1 MITLFLKTISE
12 QIRKYKPYKKI
23 IEEISKGN
31 FPVHLSGPER
41 SSLALVTANVH
52 RAVGGTLFIV
62 FPTEKEAEEFAG
74 DLDLFSDDIYHFPW
88 LDVIPYQ
95 GARIHASILGARM
108 HCLAGLISG
117 REGIYVTSVRN
128 LIYPLPPKEFI
139 ESSLI
144 RISAG
149 DEFDPEGIGGSL
161 ADYGYLRVPKV
172 TVPGEFALR
181 GEVLDVY
188 LTGEERPFRI
198 VFEFDT
204 VEHIRTF
211 DPDTQFTEEDL
222 KSVTLYPAREILWS
236 KVPDDVETGDGRTSA
251 AVRDKYIEEGEGAH
265 EEIHYPLVFDERASL
280 FDYAGKRT
288 FLWLPD
294 AERLDFS
301 AQVLAK
307 EYSDIYDTSEFRGI
321 ETLSPNNIFLDYPEV
336 AGGIEKRVV
345 QQVIGNPEIEKRT
358 IRMPI
363 DGPRSFFGNIRYLK
377 EELDNLIGLDYSLW
391 VFSESETQAE
401 RLKHLLKDHPVE
413 VVTGR
418 LSSGFSIPDLKI
430 AVIQENEIFGRR
442 RRIPKSVKQAKSRA
456 IDTFVE
462 LNPGDYVVH
471 INYGIGQFLGIE
483 RIKAAGTE
491 RDYIQVRYADE
502 ETLFIPIEQVNLI
515 QKYIGS
521 EGASPRL
528 DRIGGKTWENRKGK
542 VKKSVEELAGTLIK
556 LYSRRKAAAGYA
568 FPPDTDWQMEFEAA
582 FPYEE
587 TEDQLTCIREVKE
600 DMESPRPMDRLICG
614 DVGYGKTEVA
624 MRAAFKAVTGGRQ
637 VVFLAPTTILAEQ
650 HFENFSERFEH
661 FPVQIAMLSRF
672 VSKAEQKKIVGR
684 TEKGEIDILIGTHR
698 VLQKD
703 VRFKNLGLI
712 VIDEEQRFGVKDKE
726 RLKQLKTSIDCMT
739 MTATPIPRTLHM
751 SLLKIRD
758 MSLLRT
764 PPRNRL
770 PIETYIQEFNEDS
783 VADAIRRELTRG
795 GQVFYLHNRVETL
808 DNVRI
813 FLQKLVPEAMID
825 AAHGQMG
832 SSQLEEI
839 MHRFVHGGSQVLV
852 STTIIENGIDIP
864 NVNTIIIDRADMY
877 GLSQL
882 YQLRGRVGR
891 ADRPAY
897 AYLLYPSDRV
907 LNEVAMKRLKIL
919 SEYTELGSGFKIA
932 MKDLEVRGAGN
943 LLGRQQHGDILA
955 VGFDMYI
962 RLLDEALA
970 ELSPE
975 EIEKEREVYLELDY
989 SGYIPESYISEPEEK
1004 MEVYKRIASIQE
1016 EEELGG
1022 VMTEVEDRFGPM
1034 PVEVQSLLSLAEIRV
1049 LCRKL
1054 YIESLKE
1061 RRGTLEVAF
1070 ARVSEIN
1077 VDKILRLIHEGG
1089 DFLKLDPKRPN
1100 VLLIKTELIGLK
1112 EKSEFIREKLSAL
1125 V

>member
-1 MITLFLKTISE
+1 
-12 QIRKYKPYKKI
+12 
-23 IEEISKGN
+23 
-31 FPVHLSGPER
+31 
-41 SSLALVTANVH
+41 
-52 RAVGGTLFIV
+52 
-62 FPTEKEAEEFAG
+62 
-74 DLDLFSDDIYHFPW
+74 
-88 LDVIPYQ
+88 
-95 GARIHASILGARM
+95 
-108 HCLAGLISG
+108 
-117 REGIYVTSVRN
+117 
-128 LIYPLPPKEFI
+128 
-139 ESSLI
+139 
-144 RISAG
+144 
-149 DEFDPEGIGGSL
+149 
-161 ADYGYLRVPKV
+161 
-172 TVPGEFALR
+172 
-181 GEVLDVY
+181 
-188 LTGEERPFRI
+188 
-198 VFEFDT
+198 
-204 VEHIRTF
+204 
-211 DPDTQFTEEDL
+211 
-222 KSVTLYPAREILWS
+222 
-236 KVPDDVETGDGRTSA
+236 
-251 AVRDKYIEEGEGAH
+251 
-265 EEIHYPLVFDERASL
+265 
-280 FDYAGKRT
+280 
-288 FLWLPD
+288 
-294 AERLDFS
+294 
-301 AQVLAK
+301 
-307 EYSDIYDTSEFRGI
+307 
-321 ETLSPNNIFLDYPEV
+321 
-336 AGGIEKRVV
+336 
-345 QQVIGNPEIEKRT
+345 
-358 IRMPI
+358 
-363 DGPRSFFGNIRYLK
+363 
-377 EELDNLIGLDYSLW
+377 
-391 VFSESETQAE
+391 
-401 RLKHLLKDHPVE
+401 
-413 VVTGR
+413 
-418 LSSGFSIPDLKI
+418 
-430 AVIQENEIFGRR
+430 
-442 RRIPKSVKQAKSRA
+442 
-456 IDTFVE
+456 
-462 LNPGDYVVH
+462 
-471 INYGIGQFLGIE
+471 
-483 RIKAAGTE
+483 
-491 RDYIQVRYADE
+491 
-502 ETLFIPIEQVNLI
+502 
-515 QKYIGS
+515 
-521 EGASPRL
+521 
-528 DRIGGKTWENRKGK
+528 
-542 VKKSVEELAGTLIK
+542 
-556 LYSRRKAAAGYA
+556 
-568 FPPDTDWQMEFEAA
+568 
-582 FPYEE
+582 
-587 TEDQLTCIREVKE
+587 
-600 DMESPRPMDRLICG
+600 
-614 DVGYGKTEVA
+614 
-624 MRAAFKAVTGGRQ
+624 
-637 VVFLAPTTILAEQ
+637 
-650 HFENFSERFEH
+650 
-661 FPVQIAMLSRF
+661 
-672 VSKAEQKKIVGR
+672 EQKKIVGR

-698 VLQKD
+698 VLQRD

-726 RLKQLKTSIDCMT
+726 RLKELKTSIDCMT

-783 VADAIRRELTRG
+783 VADAIRRELIRG

-839 MHRFVHGGSQVLV
+839 MHRFIHGGSQVLV

-907 LNEVAMKRLKIL
+907 LNEVAMKWLKIL

-970 ELSPE
+970 ELSQE

>member
-1 MITLFLKTISE
+1 ME
-12 QIRKYKPYKKI
+12 
-23 IEEISKGN
+23 
-31 FPVHLSGPER
+31 
-41 SSLALVTANVH
+41 
-52 RAVGGTLFIV
+52 
-62 FPTEKEAEEFAG
+62 
-74 DLDLFSDDIYHFPW
+74 
-88 LDVIPYQ
+88 
-95 GARIHASILGARM
+95 
-108 HCLAGLISG
+108 
-117 REGIYVTSVRN
+117 
-128 LIYPLPPKEFI
+128 
-139 ESSLI
+139 
-144 RISAG
+144 
-149 DEFDPEGIGGSL
+149 
-161 ADYGYLRVPKV
+161 
-172 TVPGEFALR
+172 
-181 GEVLDVY
+181 
-188 LTGEERPFRI
+188 
-198 VFEFDT
+198 
-204 VEHIRTF
+204 
-211 DPDTQFTEEDL
+211 
-222 KSVTLYPAREILWS
+222 SVTLYPAREILWS

-251 AVRDKYIEEGEGAH
+251 DVREKYIEEGEGVH

-294 AERLDFS
+294 TERLDSS

-307 EYSDIYDTSEFRGI
+307 EYSDIYDKSEFRGI
-321 ETLSPNNIFLDYPEV
+321 ETLSPKNIFLDYPEV

-345 QQVIGNPEIEKRT
+345 QQVIKSPEIEKRT

-401 RLKHLLKDHPVE
+401 RIKHLLKDHPVE

-471 INYGIGQFLGIE
+471 INYGIGRFLGIE

-502 ETLFIPIEQVNLI
+502 ETIFIPIEQVNLI

-528 DRIGGKTWENRKGK
+528 DRIGGKTWENRKVK
-542 VKKSVEELAGTLIK
+542 VRKSVEELAGMLIK

-624 MRAAFKAVTGGRQ
+624 MRAAFKAVTGGKQ

-698 VLQKD
+698 VLQRD

-726 RLKQLKTSIDCMT
+726 RLKELKTSIDCMT

-783 VADAIRRELTRG
+783 VADAIRRELIRG

-839 MHRFVHGGSQVLV
+839 MHRFIHGGSQVLV

-970 ELSPE
+970 ELSQE